1 MFRIL
6 QRLPYSI
13 DLDEYVIQFPDRFAQ
28 EERLTDTLRFL
39 LPKDHALSKI
49 PLNVTVM
56 LSGYCGVGDFVR
68 VFGLFDPGTKERI
81 MIKENGGEK
90 QECHSQIR

>member
-13 DLDEYVIQFPDRFAQ
+13 DLDEYLIQFLDRFTN
-28 EERLTDTLRFL
+28 EESLVDTLRFL

-49 PLNVTVM
+49 PLNVTVR
-56 LSGYCGVGDFVR
+56 LSGYAGVGDFVR
-68 VFGLFDPGTKERI
+68 VFGLFDPSTKERI
-81 MIKENGGEK
+81 MTKENGGEK
-90 QECHSQIR
+90 

>member
-13 DLDEYVIQFPDRFAQ
+13 DLDEYLIQFLDKFAQ
-28 EERLTDTLRFL
+28 EQFDTLRFL
-39 LPKDHALSKI
+39 LPRGHALSTI
-49 PLNVTVM
+49 PLNVTVA

-68 VFGLFDPGTKERI
+68 VFGLIDPITKERI
-81 MIKENGGEK
+81 MKKESDTK
-90 QECHSQIR
+90 